1 MKPFYTILTNYGK
14 TTLAEALAAQKPLE
28 IPHMAVGDG
37 GGSYYEPVE
46 EQTNLRNERWRGD
59 LNDLRTDDE
68 LQGQVIAEAII
79 PHDIEDGDWTA
90 REIGLFDAKG
100 GLVAVGK
107 YPETYIPS
115 ADSGAKTQVYINI
128 VVKVDNVAAVQL
140 IVDHGQVLASKLF
153 VLGKGYGI
161 TGSFESGLLEIK
173 SLTQPFQ
180 LVLFEKENVLYR
192 WVGEF
197 PKSVPA
203 NSSPMELGGIGIG
216 AWMRVGGLSTAQ
228 VDSINDLR
236 QLDTRIFNDQD
247 RLLVLSYH
255 QEKNYGGGFF
265 RYEANNSDVDDGVMI
280 IAPISGTGRFVREV
294 LDNQLY
300 ISYEIAGADITGIE
314 PSEDAIVRAHLAAN
328 RLGVQLKQNRGK
340 FRISKPVEVSVK
352 TDVDLKGSEFVFDDN
367 LNINKMFSV
376 KPTTDLVTVNV
387 NNQNFVGGNT
397 VIPELA
403 IYENAVVSINSKD
416 IDIYRNGDR
425 NSPVYKR
432 DIVEVR
438 KGGSLSHP
446 LIYTMTTQVS
456 VVVNQLEKSK
466 LIFNAPS
473 ITIGNSLIA
482 SFIYSTRNDV
492 IVYASGVKRTDDSIV
507 NRIITYFE
515 PHNCRDNVLD
525 AIAVD
530 NSNYFETASAY
541 GISGGSV
548 IRQGARNY
556 HGAGD
561 WGLMDGN
568 TIRDGFATDIT
579 AARVGV
585 HAQAFNFTAE
595 RCTLKEK
602 AIQISGRGTLIA
614 RDCKKFCVG
623 IGGTAGYVNALIDL
637 RADYGSEWVGDIIV
651 DNPELNCGNLALTD
665 AETGIVRLHADNID
679 FGREVFY
686 PRRIIINGGALTAST
701 NSNAAPNLNIVELF
715 RYPTSQT
722 TFSRKLPQFIKIVD
736 LNVRI
741 PAGSG
746 VVRINPMRLP
756 GQAATGFYG
765 DMSVE
770 VTGNIFPSSIPSVV
784 IARTGIT
791 LNVDIADIYQATTG
805 YTANFTF
812 NNSIVD
818 AVFVSPASF
827 SLTLNSCDALNV
839 DGYTGEGRN
848 GKGIVCHNASRIRA
862 GRYSGGGVTHM
873 YLNSLFKA
881 GAGNIELSGGIARAS
896 GNSIEKNAQIT
907 FAAGNT
913 KSMLINGYCDSNKFD

>member
-1 MKPFYTILTNYGK
+1 MSDIIPNVVVSMPSQQF
-14 TTLAEALAAQKPLE
+14 TLARKFQAASNGKIYIGKIDTDPTIPENQIQVYLENEDGSTIPVAQPLIINQAGFPVYNGQIAKFVTVE
-28 IPHMAVGDG
+28 GHSMAVYDSYGAQQFYYPNVLKYDPDQFKYRLEEGDG
-37 GGSYYEPVE
+37 YKNIGSFSSISE
-46 EQTNLRNERWRGD
+46 LRQYNASS
-59 LNDLRTDDE
+59 LN
-68 LQGQVIAEAII
+68 
-79 PHDIEDGDWTA
+79 
-90 REIGLFDAKG
+90 
-100 GLVAVGK
+100 
-107 YPETYIPS
+107 
-115 ADSGAKTQVYINI
+115 
-128 VVKVDNVAAVQL
+128 
-140 IVDHGQVLASKLF
+140 
-153 VLGKGYGI
+153 
-161 TGSFESGLLEIK
+161 TGSR
-173 SLTQPFQ
+173 
-180 LVLFEKENVLYR
+180 VL
-192 WVGEF
+192 
-197 PKSVPA
+197 
-203 NSSPMELGGIGIG
+203 
-216 AWMRVGGLSTAQ
+216 
-228 VDSINDLR
+228 VDSYIE
-236 QLDTRIFNDQD
+236 
-247 RLLVLSYH
+247 S
-255 QEKNYGGGFF
+255 KGYGGGFF
-265 RYEANNSDVDDGVMI
+265 RYDADNTDADDGVMI
-280 IAPISGTGRFVREV
+280 IAPTSGVGRFVREV

-314 PSEDAIVRAHLAAN
+314 PSEDAIVRAHSVAN
-328 RLGVQLKQNRGK
+328 SLGVQLKQNRGK
-340 FRISKPVEVSVK
+340 FRISKSVEVSVK

-367 LNINKMFSV
+367 LNINKVFNV
-376 KPTTDLVTVNV
+376 KPTVNLIEANV
-387 NNQNFVGGNT
+387 NNQNFVNGNT
-397 VIPELA
+397 VVPELA

-438 KGGSLSHP
+438 KGGTLSHP

-482 SFIYSTRNDV
+482 SFVYSTRNDV
-492 IVYASGVKRTDDSIV
+492 TVNASGVKRTDDSIV

-530 NSNYFETASAY
+530 NSNHFETASAY

-602 AIQISGRGTLIA
+602 AIQISGRGTLKVS
-614 RDCKKFCVG
+614 DCKKFCVG
-623 IGGTAGYVNALIDL
+623 VGGTSGYVNTLIDL

-651 DNPELNCGNLALTD
+651 DNPELNCGDLALTD

-686 PRRIIINGGALTAST
+686 PRRIIINGGSLTAST
-701 NSNAAPNLNIVELF
+701 NSNAAPNLNVVELF

-746 VVRINPMRLP
+746 VVRINPVRLP
-756 GQAATGFYG
+756 GQATTGFYG

-770 VTGNIFPSSIPSVV
+770 VTGNIFPSSIPTAV

-818 AVFVSPASF
+818 AVFVSPSSF
-827 SLTLNSCDALNV
+827 SLTLNSCDTLNV

-896 GNSIEKNAQIT
+896 GNSIEKNAQIS
-907 FAAGNT
+907 FAVGDT
-913 KSMLINGYCDSNKFD
+913 KERLVYGYYNGSKFEPTA

>member
-1 MKPFYTILTNYGK
+1 MREVKPT
-14 TTLAEALAAQKPLE
+14 QKPVPSSD
-28 IPHMAVGDG
+28 IK
-37 GGSYYEPVE
+37 
-46 EQTNLRNERWRGD
+46 D
-59 LNDLRTDDE
+59 LFFN
-68 LQGQVIAEAII
+68 
-79 PHDIEDGDWTA
+79 
-90 REIGLFDAKG
+90 
-100 GLVAVGK
+100 
-107 YPETYIPS
+107 
-115 ADSGAKTQVYINI
+115 
-128 VVKVDNVAAVQL
+128 
-140 IVDHGQVLASKLF
+140 
-153 VLGKGYGI
+153 
-161 TGSFESGLLEIK
+161 SGLLDIWAT
-173 SLTQPFQ
+173 SLEHKYIDRFGNCHLTAAGMEWIFNELVTKFKVESEQALLAAGYAPAGTFQ
-180 LVLFEKENVLYR
+180 EGAEVVSRNGTVLWKLPDGDGDHYR
-192 WVGEF
+192 WDGDL
-197 PKSVPA
+197 PKQVPTG
-203 NSSPMELGGIGIG
+203 STPESTGGIGKG
-216 AWMRVGGLSTAQ
+216 AWVSVGDASLRGDILSSVGYKNIGSFNSISELRQYNASSLNTGSRVL
-228 VDSINDLR
+228 VDSYIEN
-236 QLDTRIFNDQD
+236 QG
-247 RLLVLSYH
+247 
-255 QEKNYGGGFF
+255 YGGGFF
-265 RYEANNSDVDDGVMI
+265 RYDADNTDADDGVMI
-280 IAPISGTGRFVREV
+280 IAPTIGSGRFVREV

-300 ISYEIAGADITGIE
+300 ISYEIAGADITGVE

-352 TDVDLKGSEFVFDDN
+352 TDVDLKGSEFVFDDG
-367 LNINKMFSV
+367 LNINKMFNV
-376 KPTTDLVTVNV
+376 KPTVNLIEANV
-387 NNQNFVGGNT
+387 NNQNFVNGNT
-397 VIPELA
+397 VVPELA

-438 KGGSLSHP
+438 KGGTLSHP

-473 ITIGNSLIA
+473 VTIGDSLIA

-530 NSNYFETASAY
+530 NSNHFETASAY

-579 AARVGV
+579 CARVGV

-602 AIQISGRGTLIA
+602 AIQISGRGTLTA

-637 RADYGSEWVGDIIV
+637 RADYGSEWVGDIII

-686 PRRIIINGGALTAST
+686 PRRIIINGGSLTAST
-701 NSNAAPNLNIVELF
+701 NSNAAPNLNVVELF

-741 PAGSG
+741 PSGSG
-746 VVRINPMRLP
+746 VVRVNPMRLP

-770 VTGNIFPSSIPSVV
+770 VTGNIFPSSIPSAV

-827 SLTLNSCDALNV
+827 SLTLNSCDTLNV
-839 DGYTGEGRN
+839 DGFAGEGRN

-896 GNSIEKNAQIT
+896 GNSIEKNAQIS
-907 FAAGNT
+907 FAVGDT
-913 KSMLINGYCDSNKFD
+913 KERLVYGYYNGSKFEPTA

>member
-1 MKPFYTILTNYGK
+1 
-14 TTLAEALAAQKPLE
+14 
-28 IPHMAVGDG
+28 
-37 GGSYYEPVE
+37 
-46 EQTNLRNERWRGD
+46 
-59 LNDLRTDDE
+59 
-68 LQGQVIAEAII
+68 
-79 PHDIEDGDWTA
+79 
-90 REIGLFDAKG
+90 
-100 GLVAVGK
+100 
-107 YPETYIPS
+107 
-115 ADSGAKTQVYINI
+115 
-128 VVKVDNVAAVQL
+128 
-140 IVDHGQVLASKLF
+140 
-153 VLGKGYGI
+153 
-161 TGSFESGLLEIK
+161 
-173 SLTQPFQ
+173 
-180 LVLFEKENVLYR
+180 
-192 WVGEF
+192 
-197 PKSVPA
+197 
-203 NSSPMELGGIGIG
+203 
-216 AWMRVGGLSTAQ
+216 
-228 VDSINDLR
+228 
-236 QLDTRIFNDQD
+236 
-247 RLLVLSYH
+247 
-255 QEKNYGGGFF
+255 
-265 RYEANNSDVDDGVMI
+265 
-280 IAPISGTGRFVREV
+280 
-294 LDNQLY
+294 
-300 ISYEIAGADITGIE
+300 E
-314 PSEDAIVRAHLAAN
+314 PSEDAIVRAHSVAN

-367 LNINKMFSV
+367 LNINKMFNV
-376 KPTTDLVTVNV
+376 KPTVNLIEANV
-387 NNQNFVGGNT
+387 NNQNFVNGNT
-397 VIPELA
+397 VVPELA

-416 IDIYRNGDR
+416 VDIYRNGDR

-438 KGGSLSHP
+438 KGGTLSHP

-492 IVYASGVKRTDDSIV
+492 TVNASGVKRTDSSTV

-579 AARVGV
+579 CARVGV

-602 AIQISGRGTLIA
+602 AIQISGRGTLTA

-637 RADYGSEWVGDIIV
+637 RADYGSEWVGDIII

-686 PRRIIINGGALTAST
+686 PRRIIINEGALTAST

-770 VTGNIFPSSIPSVV
+770 VTGNIFPSSIPSSV

-827 SLTLNSCDALNV
+827 SLTLNS
-839 DGYTGEGRN
+839 
-848 GKGIVCHNASRIRA
+848 
-862 GRYSGGGVTHM
+862 
-873 YLNSLFKA
+873 
-881 GAGNIELSGGIARAS
+881 
-896 GNSIEKNAQIT
+896 
-907 FAAGNT
+907 
-913 KSMLINGYCDSNKFD
+913 